1 MALVQQRPVRH
12 LSGRYISYTKDLNEM
27 AGSTGEL
34 SGYITTPFQYGFL
47 IRPAS
52 INNQGSFSFDTTT
65 PQTTP
70 VLKIAENRF
79 SGAIVHMVSF
89 SPAPRLI
96 FSGGLKSLYRGC
108 RLRNAVF
115 RFYDQETLNPNFQ
128 GSNVA
133 LLNKEYDAE
142 YSQVYV
148 QPPVLGQGP
157 GGIDIN
163 PAYPYNGI
171 DPILNT
177 IDISVVLEDAGTTI
191 VFQVTH
197 YRPDQVKGHITLF

>member
-12 LSGRYISYTKDLNEM
+12 LSGRYISYTKDLNDM
-27 AGSTGEL
+27 ASTGGEL
-34 SGYITTPFQYGFL
+34 GGYVTTPFQYGFL

-52 INNQGSFSFDTTT
+52 INGQISTSFDTTT
-65 PQTTP
+65 PQVTP

-89 SPAPRLI
+89 SPMPRLI

-115 RFYDQETLNPNFQ
+115 RFYDQETLDPNYQ
-128 GSNVA
+128 GNDLAS
-133 LLNKEYDAE
+133 LNREYDVE
-142 YSQVYV
+142 YPQVYV
-148 QPPVLGQGP
+148 QPPFQWQGP
-157 GGIDIN
+157 GGVDIN
-163 PAYPYNGI
+163 PAYVYDGI
-171 DPILNT
+171 DSVLNT
-177 IDISVVLEDAGTTI
+177 INISVVLEDAGTTI

-197 YRPDQVKGHITLF
+197 YRPDQIKGHITLF